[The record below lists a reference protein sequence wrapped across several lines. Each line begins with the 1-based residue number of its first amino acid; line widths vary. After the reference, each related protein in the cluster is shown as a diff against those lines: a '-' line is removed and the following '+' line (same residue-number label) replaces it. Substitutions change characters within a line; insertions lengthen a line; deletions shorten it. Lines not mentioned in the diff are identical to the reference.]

1 MCDVYQVKYIEKNI
15 ERNGVIKA
23 IENEE
28 DVEIAVQLDNVE
40 IVKRSDNFWE
50 ALLSVRRELELKE
63 IRLLCKGCCKNVYPS
78 AMMLSMG
85 AGRRAYVLNMGE
97 QAKRESLVDEYS
109 SIAEQQ
115 NYYDEWCDSIRG

>member
-15 ERNGVIKA
+15 ERDGVIKA

-28 DVEIAVQLDNVE
+28 DVEIAVQLDSME

-50 ALLSVRRELELKE
+50 ALLSVRRELELKD
-63 IRLLCKGCCKNVYPS
+63 IFDNCAS
-78 AMMLSMG
+78 
-85 AGRRAYVLNMGE
+85 
-97 QAKRESLVDEYS
+97 DEYS

-115 NYYDEWCDSIRG
+115 NYYDEWCNSIGG

>member
-1 MCDVYQVKYIEKNI
+1 M
-15 ERNGVIKA
+15 IKA

-28 DVEIAVQLDNVE
+28 DVEIAVQLDNME

-85 AGRRAYVLNMGE
+85 AGRREYVLNVGE
-97 QAKRESLVDEYS
+97 QAKLESLVDIFDNCASDEYF

-115 NYYDEWCDSIRG
+115 NYYDEWCNSIGG